1 VVAGRILEKVTGMPA
16 FSFLQSS
23 ILKPL
28 GMKSAIDS
36 EEQPLADS
44 DAASYTRFGLAPVL
58 PVAPEARG
66 WRFAAIVRR
75 RGPDYA

>member
-1 VVAGRILEKVTGMPA
+1 
-16 FSFLQSS
+16 
-23 ILKPL
+23 
-28 GMKSAIDS
+28 MKSAIDS
-36 EEQPLADS
+36 DEQPLADS
-44 DAASYTRFGLAPVL
+44 DAAGYTRFGLAPVR